1 MAEVRPS
8 FQNRSVKTTGCN
20 SSSSST
26 TNAFLL
32 PDNLPPDQDPLFNPG
47 KLNIPLVNNRKGS
60 LPPTG
65 PASGSHPS
73 QLRLSISGP
82 GDVVTRSKAEGR
94 LNRARSLPVKYRYHP
109 SNATLLSHSRHCRL
123 PPPTPFPQRD
133 ASVSNPC
140 LCRCF
145 FSWLCLLHGGSLGW
159 SYCFAQIGGYC
170 KVRSARKTV
179 EFRIVIK
186 ELLMCIRNIN
196 VVLVASSEEIKL
208 E

>member
-20 SSSSST
+20 SSSSTT

-123 PPPTPFPQRD
+123 PPPPPSLSGMHQSVTLACAAAFFFPGFVCCM
-133 ASVSNPC
+133 AVHSAGATA
-140 LCRCF
+140 
-145 FSWLCLLHGGSLGW
+145 LHKLGGI
-159 SYCFAQIGGYC
+159 A
-170 KVRSARKTV
+170 K
-179 EFRIVIK
+179 
-186 ELLMCIRNIN
+186 
-196 VVLVASSEEIKL
+196 
-208 E
+208 